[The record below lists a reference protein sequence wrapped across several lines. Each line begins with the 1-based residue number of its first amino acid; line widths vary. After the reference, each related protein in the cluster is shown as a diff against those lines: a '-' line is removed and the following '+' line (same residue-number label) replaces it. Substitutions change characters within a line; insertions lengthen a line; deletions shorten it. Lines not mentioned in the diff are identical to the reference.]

1 MVDLKN
7 ILKLAKSSY
16 KELIKENKQYITS
29 TKQQQCWQQQQ
40 QQQQYQQQK
49 IYTRPKKYEKSCLWR
64 TNRKWG
70 RKGSIRN
77 TNIWRDRKTRQ

>member
-16 KELIKENKQYITS
+16 KELIKENKQYITN
-29 TKQQQCWQQQQ
+29 TKQQQCWQQQ

-49 IYTRPKKYEKSCLWR
+49 IYTRPKKYEKVVYEEQTESEAE
-64 TNRKWG
+64 K
-70 RKGSIRN
+70 
-77 TNIWRDRKTRQ
+77 DQ